1 MSGRIFFTEDFLDYY
16 LTIPP
21 ELENFSTYD
30 ELKKIFSKN
39 RGDCEV
45 FLKKCGKWQK
55 LGNDK
60 KISYD
65 KKICE
70 QLKNLLGEENVKIY

>member
-1 MSGRIFFTEDFLDYY
+1 MDYY

-30 ELKKIFSKN
+30 ELKKIFSEN

-45 FLKKCGKWQK
+45 FLKKRGKWHK
-55 LGNDK
+55 LGSDK

>member
-16 LTIPP
+16 LTVPD
-21 ELENFSTYD
+21 EFENSSTYD

-45 FLKKCGKWQK
+45 YLKKRGKWQK
-55 LGNDK
+55 LVNDK

-65 KKICE
+65 KKIYA